1 MSHMPLDLC
10 AHAMR
15 LAHDVGKH
23 GARAARNLQPDA
35 AVSEALG
42 DMLIAD
48 LYALAGGERA
58 SRVFARLAE
67 PLRAAEPDARL
78 ERCAALLAQ
87 VDALEA
93 QVRARDA
100 VALASAA
107 ACMREVE
114 ALLLAVARAHCP
126 RVS

>member
-1 MSHMPLDLC
+1 MSRVPSDLC
-10 AHAMR
+10 AHATR

-23 GARAARNLQPDA
+23 GARAARNLEPDA
-35 AVSEALG
+35 AASEALA

-58 SRVFARLAE
+58 SRLFARLAE
-67 PLRAAEPDARL
+67 PLRAAQPDARL
-78 ERCAALLAQ
+78 ERCTALLAQ

-100 VALASAA
+100 AALAHAA

-114 ALLLAVARAHCP
+114 TLLFAVARAHCP
-126 RVS
+126 HVS